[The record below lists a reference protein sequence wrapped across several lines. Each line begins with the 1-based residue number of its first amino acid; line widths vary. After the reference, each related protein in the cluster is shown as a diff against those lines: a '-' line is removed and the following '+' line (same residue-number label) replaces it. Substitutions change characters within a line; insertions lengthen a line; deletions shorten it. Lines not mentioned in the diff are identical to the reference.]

1 MKRGLVNSTAAL
13 STLMFAATMALWV
26 RSYWVPE
33 NIGWV
38 RESLPEQATLQ
49 SVSVCITPM
58 SGKFTFDYSRSEQ
71 RVPAEDVTRLH
82 TGSRFV
88 WRRVSSGAGMVLPTT
103 NWLGFGWMRH
113 DGIYGNYIQY
123 GWDWTAPGWLVALV
137 FAIPPVMWLRFRRRL
152 HERAIAGRCETC
164 GYDLRASPERC
175 PECGDEVTHSA
186 RGA

>member
-1 MKRGLVNSTAAL
+1 MKRGLGNSTAAL
-13 STLMFAATMALWV
+13 STLLFAATMVLWM

-58 SGKFTFDYSRSEQ
+58 DGKLTFDYTRSEQ
-71 RVPAEDVTRLH
+71 RVTAEDVARLH

-88 WRRVSSGAGMVLPTT
+88 WRRVSSGPWMVVPTT

-113 DGIYGNYIQY
+113 DGIFGNDIQY
-123 GWDWTAPGWLVALV
+123 GWQWTAPGWLVAMV
-137 FAIPPVMWLRFRRRL
+137 FAVPPVMW
-152 HERAIAGRCETC
+152 
-164 GYDLRASPERC
+164 
-175 PECGDEVTHSA
+175 
-186 RGA
+186 

>member
-13 STLMFAATMALWV
+13 STLLFAVTVVLSV

-38 RESLPEQATLQ
+38 RESWPEPATLR

-58 SGKFTFDYSRSEQ
+58 DGKFTFDYTRSEQ
-71 RVPAEDVTRLH
+71 RLAKEDLTRLQVGSP

-88 WRRVSSGAGMVLPTT
+88 WRRVSNGAGMFFPTT

-123 GWDWTAPGWLVALV
+123 GWQWTAPAWLAALL
-137 FAIPPVMWLRFRRRL
+137 FAIPPVMWLRFRRLMRK
-152 HERAIAGRCETC
+152 RMAAGHCET
-164 GYDLRASPERC
+164 
-175 PECGDEVTHSA
+175 
-186 RGA
+186 